1 MNKQTQRDGTAFA
14 RAARGDKLREECG
27 VFGVSLNDATD
38 YAEAAGSRTTHSSL
52 CSTEGRKAPASPFA
66 AAMRSPAGRA
76 WASSTTC
83 FPRKA

>member
-38 YAEAAGSRTTHSSL
+38 YAEA
-52 CSTEGRKAPASPFA
+52 PASPFA
-66 AAMRSPAGRA
+66 AAMRSPAGKA